1 MAMAINPVMA
11 EELATT
17 YGAALY
23 GFCRKLAFTRQD
35 ADDLYQ
41 QTFLRLL
48 AMPARVDLN
57 DNPRGFLMAIAAR
70 IWADERRKYARRERI
85 APIHPGWDVETV
97 AGADTGG
104 GQLTQ
109 QELQADVQAAVNQLA
124 DGLRVPVLLY
134 YMGDLSIAEI
144 ASELHIPAGTVKRRL
159 YQARQLLRQEME
171 ANGYGEA

>member
-1 MAMAINPVMA
+1 
-11 EELATT
+11 
-17 YGAALY
+17 
-23 GFCRKLAFTRQD
+23 
-35 ADDLYQ
+35 
-41 QTFLRLL
+41 
-48 AMPARVDLN
+48 
-57 DNPRGFLMAIAAR
+57 MAIAAR

-85 APIHPGWDVETV
+85 APIHSGWDVETV

-124 DGLRVPVLLY
+124 DSLRVPVLLY